1 MCNITLRNTK
11 SLWQNLMHFKLS
23 IDILMSDFL
32 LFINEKTRI
41 FMPIN
46 FPQLLQDSWNFIRN
60 RRQFSLTA
68 MELLLTIQLLATFVL
83 SNFMV
88 SASAVSLLP
97 SLLIGIGNIF
107 ISVLLVLNINDI
119 NAGIFQSFFQNTS
132 KALAKL
138 LPAISLYIIMVLP
151 LSFGM
156 SSILFGNISGS
167 GASIFSLPLLAI
179 GIFVFVRLN
188 LSTYVFLVENY
199 RVGQAV
205 KFMWQLAKGKMAALF
220 AYTLLANLLPILITA
235 LVGRLGDNVVIMV
248 LSFVISAFL
257 SLFTTIF
264 GFRFYQTIRP
274 QMVN

>member
-1 MCNITLRNTK
+1 
-11 SLWQNLMHFKLS
+11 
-23 IDILMSDFL
+23 
-32 LFINEKTRI
+32 
-41 FMPIN
+41 MPIN

-68 MELLLTIQLLATFVL
+68 IGLLLAIQLLATFVL
-83 SNFMV
+83 ANLMASN
-88 SASAVSLLP
+88 STVSLLP

-119 NAGIFQSFFQNTS
+119 NSGTFQSFFQNTS
-132 KALAKL
+132 KALTKL
-138 LPAISLYIIMVLP
+138 LPAILLYIIMGLP

-167 GASIFSLPLLAI
+167 GANIFSLPLLAI

-205 KFMWQLAKGKMAALF
+205 KFMWQLAKGKMVALF

-248 LSFVISAFL
+248 LSFMISAFL
-257 SLFTTIF
+257 SLFTTIL

-274 QMVN
+274 KRLS

>member
-1 MCNITLRNTK
+1 
-11 SLWQNLMHFKLS
+11 
-23 IDILMSDFL
+23 
-32 LFINEKTRI
+32 
-41 FMPIN
+41 MPIN

-68 MELLLTIQLLATFVL
+68 IGLLLAIQLLATFVL
-83 SNFMV
+83 TNLMASN
-88 SASAVSLLP
+88 STVSLLP

-138 LPAISLYIIMVLP
+138 LPAISLNIIMVLP

-156 SSILFGNISGS
+156 SSILFSNISGS
-167 GASIFSLPLLAI
+167 GASIFSLPLSAI

-188 LSTYVFLVENY
+188 LAIYVFLVENY

-220 AYTLLANLLPILITA
+220 AYTLLANLLPILITT
-235 LVGRLGDNVVIMV
+235 LVGRLGDNVAIMV

-257 SLFTTIF
+257 SLFTTIL

-274 QMVN
+274 KTVH

>member
-1 MCNITLRNTK
+1 
-11 SLWQNLMHFKLS
+11 
-23 IDILMSDFL
+23 
-32 LFINEKTRI
+32 
-41 FMPIN
+41 MPIN

-60 RRQFSLTA
+60 RSQFSLTA
-68 MELLLTIQLLATFVL
+68 IGLLLAIQLLATFVL
-83 SNFMV
+83 ANLMASN
-88 SASAVSLLP
+88 STVSLLP

-119 NAGIFQSFFQNTS
+119 NSGTFQSFFQNTS
-132 KALAKL
+132 KALTKL
-138 LPAISLYIIMVLP
+138 LPAILLYIIMGLP

-156 SSILFGNISGS
+156 SSILFVNISGS
-167 GASIFSLPLLAI
+167 GANIFSLPLLAI

-205 KFMWQLAKGKMAALF
+205 KFMWQLAKGKMAVLF

-235 LVGRLGDNVVIMV
+235 LVGRLGDNVAIMV
-248 LSFVISAFL
+248 LSFMISAFL

-264 GFRFYQTIRP
+264 SFRFYQTIRP
-274 QMVN
+274 KRLS

>member
-1 MCNITLRNTK
+1 
-11 SLWQNLMHFKLS
+11 
-23 IDILMSDFL
+23 
-32 LFINEKTRI
+32 
-41 FMPIN
+41 MPIN

-68 MELLLTIQLLATFVL
+68 MGLLLAIQLLATFVL

-88 SASAVSLLP
+88 SDSAVSLLP
-97 SLLIGIGNIF
+97 SFLIGIGNIF

-119 NAGIFQSFFQNTS
+119 NAGTFQSFFQNTS

-138 LPAISLYIIMVLP
+138 LPAISLNIIMVLP

-156 SSILFGNISGS
+156 SSILFSNISGS
-167 GASIFSLPLLAI
+167 GASIFSLPLSAI

-188 LSTYVFLVENY
+188 LAIYVFLVENY

-235 LVGRLGDNVVIMV
+235 LVGRLGDNVAIMV

-257 SLFTTIF
+257 SLFTTIL

-274 QMVN
+274 KTVN

>member
-68 MELLLTIQLLATFVL
+68 MELLLT
-83 SNFMV
+83 MV

-156 SSILFGNISGS
+156 SSILFCNI
-167 GASIFSLPLLAI
+167 
-179 GIFVFVRLN
+179 
-188 LSTYVFLVENY
+188 
-199 RVGQAV
+199 
-205 KFMWQLAKGKMAALF
+205 
-220 AYTLLANLLPILITA
+220 
-235 LVGRLGDNVVIMV
+235 
-248 LSFVISAFL
+248 
-257 SLFTTIF
+257 
-264 GFRFYQTIRP
+264 
-274 QMVN
+274 

>member
-1 MCNITLRNTK
+1 
-11 SLWQNLMHFKLS
+11 
-23 IDILMSDFL
+23 
-32 LFINEKTRI
+32 
-41 FMPIN
+41 MPIN

-68 MELLLTIQLLATFVL
+68 MGLLLAIQLLATFVL

-88 SASAVSLLP
+88 SDSAVSLLP
-97 SLLIGIGNIF
+97 SFLIGIGNIF

-119 NAGIFQSFFQNTS
+119 NAGTFQSFFQNTS

-138 LPAISLYIIMVLP
+138 LPAISLNIIIVLP
-151 LSFGM
+151 LSFGV
-156 SSILFGNISGS
+156 SSILFSNISGS
-167 GASIFSLPLLAI
+167 GASIFSLPLSAI

-188 LSTYVFLVENY
+188 LAIYVFLVENY

-220 AYTLLANLLPILITA
+220 AYTLLADLLPILITA
-235 LVGRLGDNVVIMV
+235 LVGRLGDNIGIMV

-257 SLFTTIF
+257 SLFTTIL

-274 QMVN
+274 KTVH

>member
-1 MCNITLRNTK
+1 
-11 SLWQNLMHFKLS
+11 
-23 IDILMSDFL
+23 
-32 LFINEKTRI
+32 
-41 FMPIN
+41 MPIN

-68 MELLLTIQLLATFVL
+68 IGLLLAIQLLATFVL
-83 SNFMV
+83 ANLMASN
-88 SASAVSLLP
+88 STVSLLP

-119 NAGIFQSFFQNTS
+119 NSGTFQSFFQNTS
-132 KALAKL
+132 KALTKL
-138 LPAISLYIIMVLP
+138 LPAILLYIIMGLP

-167 GASIFSLPLLAI
+167 GANIFSL
-179 GIFVFVRLN
+179 FVRLN

-205 KFMWQLAKGKMAALF
+205 KFMWQLAKGKMAVLF

-235 LVGRLGDNVVIMV
+235 LVGRLGDNVAIMV
-248 LSFVISAFL
+248 LSFMISAFL

-264 GFRFYQTIRP
+264 SFRFYQTIRP
-274 QMVN
+274 KRLS

>member
-1 MCNITLRNTK
+1 
-11 SLWQNLMHFKLS
+11 
-23 IDILMSDFL
+23 
-32 LFINEKTRI
+32 
-41 FMPIN
+41 MPIN

-68 MELLLTIQLLATFVL
+68 MRLLLAIELLTTFVL

-88 SASAVSLLP
+88 SYSAISLLP
-97 SLLIGIGNIF
+97 SFLIGIRNIF

-119 NAGIFQSFFQNTS
+119 NAGTFQSFFQNTS

-156 SSILFGNISGS
+156 SSILFSNISGS
-167 GASIFSLPLLAI
+167 GASIFSLPLSAI

-188 LSTYVFLVENY
+188 LSTYVFLVDNY

-205 KFMWQLAKGKMAALF
+205 KFMWQLAKGKMVALF

-235 LVGRLGDNVVIMV
+235 LVGRLGDNVAIMM

-257 SLFTTIF
+257 SLFTTIL

-274 QMVN
+274 KTVN

>member
-1 MCNITLRNTK
+1 
-11 SLWQNLMHFKLS
+11 
-23 IDILMSDFL
+23 
-32 LFINEKTRI
+32 
-41 FMPIN
+41 MPIN

-68 MELLLTIQLLATFVL
+68 IGLLLAIQLLATFVL
-83 SNFMV
+83 ANLMASN
-88 SASAVSLLP
+88 STVSLLP

-138 LPAISLYIIMVLP
+138 LPAISLNIIMVLP

-156 SSILFGNISGS
+156 SSILFSNISGS
-167 GASIFSLPLLAI
+167 GASIFSLPLSAI

-188 LSTYVFLVENY
+188 LAIYVFLVENY

-235 LVGRLGDNVVIMV
+235 LVGRLGDNVAIMV

-257 SLFTTIF
+257 SLFTTIL

-274 QMVN
+274 KTVH

>member
-1 MCNITLRNTK
+1 
-11 SLWQNLMHFKLS
+11 
-23 IDILMSDFL
+23 
-32 LFINEKTRI
+32 
-41 FMPIN
+41 MPIN

-68 MELLLTIQLLATFVL
+68 MGLLLAIQLLATFVL

-88 SASAVSLLP
+88 SDSAVSLLP
-97 SLLIGIGNIF
+97 SFLIGIGNIF

-119 NAGIFQSFFQNTS
+119 NAGTFQSFFQNTS

-138 LPAISLYIIMVLP
+138 LPAISLNIIMVLP

-167 GASIFSLPLLAI
+167 GASIFSLPLSAI

-188 LSTYVFLVENY
+188 LAIYVFLVENY

-235 LVGRLGDNVVIMV
+235 LVGHLGDNVAIMV

-257 SLFTTIF
+257 

-274 QMVN
+274 KTVN

>member
-1 MCNITLRNTK
+1 M
-11 SLWQNLMHFKLS
+11 Q
-23 IDILMSDFL
+23 
-32 LFINEKTRI
+32 
-41 FMPIN
+41 IN
-46 FPQLLQDSWNFIRN
+46 FTHILQDSWNFIRN

-68 MELLLTIQLLATFVL
+68 MGLLLAIQLLATFVL

-119 NAGIFQSFFQNTS
+119 NVGIFQSFFQNTS

-156 SSILFGNISGS
+156 SSILFSNISGS
-167 GASIFSLPLLAI
+167 GASIFSLPLSAI

-188 LSTYVFLVENY
+188 LAIYVFLVENY

-235 LVGRLGDNVVIMV
+235 LVGRLGDNVAIMM

-257 SLFTTIF
+257 SLFTTIL

-274 QMVN
+274 KTVN

>member
-1 MCNITLRNTK
+1 
-11 SLWQNLMHFKLS
+11 
-23 IDILMSDFL
+23 
-32 LFINEKTRI
+32 
-41 FMPIN
+41 MPIN

-68 MELLLTIQLLATFVL
+68 MGLLLAIQLLATFVL

-88 SASAVSLLP
+88 SVSAVSLLP

-119 NAGIFQSFFQNTS
+119 NVGIFQSFFQNTS

-156 SSILFGNISGS
+156 SSILFSNISGS
-167 GASIFSLPLLAI
+167 GASIFSLPLSAI

-188 LSTYVFLVENY
+188 LAIYVFLVENY

-235 LVGRLGDNVVIMV
+235 LVGRLGDNVAIMM

-257 SLFTTIF
+257 SLFTTIL

-274 QMVN
+274 KTVN

>member
-1 MCNITLRNTK
+1 
-11 SLWQNLMHFKLS
+11 
-23 IDILMSDFL
+23 
-32 LFINEKTRI
+32 
-41 FMPIN
+41 MPIN

-68 MELLLTIQLLATFVL
+68 IGLLLAIQLLATFVL
-83 SNFMV
+83 TNLMASN
-88 SASAVSLLP
+88 STVSLLP

-119 NAGIFQSFFQNTS
+119 NAGTFQSFSQNTS

-167 GASIFSLPLLAI
+167 GANIFSLPLLAI
-179 GIFVFVRLN
+179 GIFIFVRLN
-188 LSTYVFLVENY
+188 LSTYVFLVDNY

-235 LVGRLGDNVVIMV
+235 LVGRLGDNIAIMV

-257 SLFTTIF
+257 SLFTTIL

-274 QMVN
+274 KTVH

>member
-1 MCNITLRNTK
+1 
-11 SLWQNLMHFKLS
+11 
-23 IDILMSDFL
+23 
-32 LFINEKTRI
+32 
-41 FMPIN
+41 MPIN

-68 MELLLTIQLLATFVL
+68 MGLLLAIQLLATFVL

-88 SASAVSLLP
+88 SDSAVSLLP
-97 SLLIGIGNIF
+97 SFLIGIGNIF

-119 NAGIFQSFFQNTS
+119 NAGTFQSFFQNTS

-138 LPAISLYIIMVLP
+138 LPAISLNIIMVLP

-156 SSILFGNISGS
+156 SSILFSNISGS
-167 GASIFSLPLLAI
+167 RASIFSLPLSAI

-188 LSTYVFLVENY
+188 LAIYVFLVENY

-235 LVGRLGDNVVIMV
+235 LVGRLGDNVAIMV

-257 SLFTTIF
+257 SLFTTIL

-274 QMVN
+274 KTVN

>member
-1 MCNITLRNTK
+1 
-11 SLWQNLMHFKLS
+11 
-23 IDILMSDFL
+23 
-32 LFINEKTRI
+32 
-41 FMPIN
+41 MPIN

-68 MELLLTIQLLATFVL
+68 IGLLLAIQLLATFVL
-83 SNFMV
+83 ANLMASN
-88 SASAVSLLP
+88 STVSLLP

-119 NAGIFQSFFQNTS
+119 NAGTFQSFFQNTG
-132 KALAKL
+132 KALTRL
-138 LPAISLYIIMVLP
+138 LPAILLYIIMGLP

-199 RVGQAV
+199 CVGQAV
-205 KFMWQLAKGKMAALF
+205 KFMWQLAKGKMVALF

-235 LVGRLGDNVVIMV
+235 LVGRLGDNVAIMV
-248 LSFVISAFL
+248 LSFMISAFL

-264 GFRFYQTIRP
+264 SFRFYQTIRP
-274 QMVN
+274 KRLS

>member
-1 MCNITLRNTK
+1 M
-11 SLWQNLMHFKLS
+11 Q
-23 IDILMSDFL
+23 
-32 LFINEKTRI
+32 
-41 FMPIN
+41 IN
-46 FPQLLQDSWNFIRN
+46 FTHILQDSWNFIRN

-68 MELLLTIQLLATFVL
+68 MGLLLAIQLLATFVL

-119 NAGIFQSFFQNTS
+119 NVCIFQSFFQNTS

-156 SSILFGNISGS
+156 SSILFSNISGS
-167 GASIFSLPLLAI
+167 GASIFSLPLSAI

-188 LSTYVFLVENY
+188 LAIYVFLVENY

-235 LVGRLGDNVVIMV
+235 LVGRLGDNVAIMM

-257 SLFTTIF
+257 SLFTTIL

-274 QMVN
+274 KTVN

>member
-1 MCNITLRNTK
+1 
-11 SLWQNLMHFKLS
+11 
-23 IDILMSDFL
+23 
-32 LFINEKTRI
+32 
-41 FMPIN
+41 MPIN

-68 MELLLTIQLLATFVL
+68 MGLLLAIQLLATFVL

-88 SASAVSLLP
+88 SDSAVSLLP
-97 SLLIGIGNIF
+97 SFLIGIGNIF

-119 NAGIFQSFFQNTS
+119 NVGIFQSFFQNTS

-156 SSILFGNISGS
+156 SSILFSNISGS
-167 GASIFSLPLLAI
+167 GASIFSLPLSAI

-188 LSTYVFLVENY
+188 LAIYVFLVENY

-220 AYTLLANLLPILITA
+220 AYTVLANLLPILITA
-235 LVGRLGDNVVIMV
+235 LVGRLGDNIAIMV

-257 SLFTTIF
+257 SLFTTIL

-274 QMVN
+274 RTVH

>member
-1 MCNITLRNTK
+1 
-11 SLWQNLMHFKLS
+11 
-23 IDILMSDFL
+23 
-32 LFINEKTRI
+32 
-41 FMPIN
+41 MPIN

-68 MELLLTIQLLATFVL
+68 MGLLLAIQLLATFVL

-119 NAGIFQSFFQNTS
+119 NVGIFQSFFQNTS

-156 SSILFGNISGS
+156 SSILFSNISGS
-167 GASIFSLPLLAI
+167 GASIFSLPLSAI

-188 LSTYVFLVENY
+188 LAIYVFLVENY

-235 LVGRLGDNVVIMV
+235 LVGRLGDNIAIMV

-257 SLFTTIF
+257 SLFTTIL

-274 QMVN
+274 KTVN

>member
-1 MCNITLRNTK
+1 
-11 SLWQNLMHFKLS
+11 
-23 IDILMSDFL
+23 
-32 LFINEKTRI
+32 
-41 FMPIN
+41 MPIN

-60 RRQFSLTA
+60 RSQFSLTA
-68 MELLLTIQLLATFVL
+68 IGLLLAIQLLATFVL
-83 SNFMV
+83 ANLMASN
-88 SASAVSLLP
+88 STVSLLP

-119 NAGIFQSFFQNTS
+119 NSGTFQSFFQNTG
-132 KALAKL
+132 KALTKL
-138 LPAISLYIIMVLP
+138 LPAILLYIIMGLP

-156 SSILFGNISGS
+156 SSILFGNISGN
-167 GASIFSLPLLAI
+167 GANIFSLPLLAI

-205 KFMWQLAKGKMAALF
+205 KFMWQLAKGKMVALF

-235 LVGRLGDNVVIMV
+235 LVGRLGDNVAIMV
-248 LSFVISAFL
+248 LSFMISAFL
-257 SLFTTIF
+257 SLFTTIL

-274 QMVN
+274 KRLS

>member
-1 MCNITLRNTK
+1 
-11 SLWQNLMHFKLS
+11 
-23 IDILMSDFL
+23 
-32 LFINEKTRI
+32 
-41 FMPIN
+41 MPIN

-68 MELLLTIQLLATFVL
+68 MGLLLAIQLLATFVL

-119 NAGIFQSFFQNTS
+119 NVGIFQSFFQNTS

-156 SSILFGNISGS
+156 SSILFSNI
-167 GASIFSLPLLAI
+167 
-179 GIFVFVRLN
+179 
-188 LSTYVFLVENY
+188 
-199 RVGQAV
+199 
-205 KFMWQLAKGKMAALF
+205 
-220 AYTLLANLLPILITA
+220 
-235 LVGRLGDNVVIMV
+235 
-248 LSFVISAFL
+248 
-257 SLFTTIF
+257 
-264 GFRFYQTIRP
+264 
-274 QMVN
+274 

>member
-1 MCNITLRNTK
+1 
-11 SLWQNLMHFKLS
+11 
-23 IDILMSDFL
+23 
-32 LFINEKTRI
+32 
-41 FMPIN
+41 MPIN

-68 MELLLTIQLLATFVL
+68 MGLLLAIQLLATFVL

-88 SASAVSLLP
+88 SDSAVSLLP
-97 SLLIGIGNIF
+97 SFLIGIGNIF

-119 NAGIFQSFFQNTS
+119 NVGIFQSFFQNTS

-156 SSILFGNISGS
+156 SSILFSNISGS
-167 GASIFSLPLLAI
+167 GASIFSLPLSAI

-188 LSTYVFLVENY
+188 LAIYVFLVENY

-235 LVGRLGDNVVIMV
+235 LVGRLGDNVAIMM

-257 SLFTTIF
+257 SLFTTIL

-274 QMVN
+274 KTVN

>member
-1 MCNITLRNTK
+1 
-11 SLWQNLMHFKLS
+11 
-23 IDILMSDFL
+23 
-32 LFINEKTRI
+32 
-41 FMPIN
+41 MPIN

-68 MELLLTIQLLATFVL
+68 IGLLLAIQLLATFVL
-83 SNFMV
+83 ANLMASN
-88 SASAVSLLP
+88 STASLLP

-119 NAGIFQSFFQNTS
+119 NSGTFQSFFQNTG
-132 KALAKL
+132 KALTKL
-138 LPAISLYIIMVLP
+138 LPAILLYIIMGLP

-167 GASIFSLPLLAI
+167 GANIFSLPLLAI

-205 KFMWQLAKGKMAALF
+205 KFMWQLAKGKMAVLF

-235 LVGRLGDNVVIMV
+235 LVGRLGDNVAIMV
-248 LSFVISAFL
+248 LSFMISAFL

-264 GFRFYQTIRP
+264 SFRFYQTIRP
-274 QMVN
+274 KRLS

>member
-1 MCNITLRNTK
+1 
-11 SLWQNLMHFKLS
+11 
-23 IDILMSDFL
+23 
-32 LFINEKTRI
+32 
-41 FMPIN
+41 MPIN

-60 RRQFSLTA
+60 RSQFSLTA
-68 MELLLTIQLLATFVL
+68 IGLLLAIQLLATFVL
-83 SNFMV
+83 ANLMASN
-88 SASAVSLLP
+88 STASLLP

-119 NAGIFQSFFQNTS
+119 NSGTFQSFFQNTG
-132 KALAKL
+132 KALTKL
-138 LPAISLYIIMVLP
+138 LPAILLYIIMGLP

-167 GASIFSLPLLAI
+167 GANIFSLPLLAI

-205 KFMWQLAKGKMAALF
+205 KFMWQLAKGKMAVLF

-235 LVGRLGDNVVIMV
+235 LVGRLGDNVAIMV
-248 LSFVISAFL
+248 LSFMISAFL

-264 GFRFYQTIRP
+264 GFRFYQTIRLK
-274 QMVN
+274 MVN

>member
-1 MCNITLRNTK
+1 
-11 SLWQNLMHFKLS
+11 
-23 IDILMSDFL
+23 
-32 LFINEKTRI
+32 
-41 FMPIN
+41 MPIN

-68 MELLLTIQLLATFVL
+68 IGLLLAIQLLATFVL
-83 SNFMV
+83 ANLMASN
-88 SASAVSLLP
+88 STVSLLP

-119 NAGIFQSFFQNTS
+119 NSGTFQSFFQNTG
-132 KALAKL
+132 KALTKL
-138 LPAISLYIIMVLP
+138 LPAILLYIIMGLP

-167 GASIFSLPLLAI
+167 GANIFSLPLLAI

-205 KFMWQLAKGKMAALF
+205 KFMWQLAKGKMAVLF

-235 LVGRLGDNVVIMV
+235 LVGRLGDNVAIMV
-248 LSFVISAFL
+248 LSFMISAFL

-264 GFRFYQTIRP
+264 SFRFYQTIRP
-274 QMVN
+274 KRLS

>member
-1 MCNITLRNTK
+1 
-11 SLWQNLMHFKLS
+11 
-23 IDILMSDFL
+23 
-32 LFINEKTRI
+32 
-41 FMPIN
+41 MPIN

-68 MELLLTIQLLATFVL
+68 MGLLLAIQLLATFVL

-119 NAGIFQSFFQNTS
+119 NAGTFQSFFQNTS

-156 SSILFGNISGS
+156 SSILFSNISCS
-167 GASIFSLPLLAI
+167 VASIFSLPLSSI
-179 GIFVFVRLN
+179 GIFLFVRL
-188 LSTYVFLVENY
+188 
-199 RVGQAV
+199 
-205 KFMWQLAKGKMAALF
+205 KLA
-220 AYTLLANLLPILITA
+220 I
-235 LVGRLGDNVVIMV
+235 
-248 LSFVISAFL
+248 
-257 SLFTTIF
+257 
-264 GFRFYQTIRP
+264 
-274 QMVN
+274 

>member
-1 MCNITLRNTK
+1 
-11 SLWQNLMHFKLS
+11 
-23 IDILMSDFL
+23 
-32 LFINEKTRI
+32 
-41 FMPIN
+41 MPIN

-68 MELLLTIQLLATFVL
+68 MGLLLAIQLLATFVL

-119 NAGIFQSFFQNTS
+119 NVGIFQSFFQNTS

-156 SSILFGNISGS
+156 SSILFSNISGS
-167 GASIFSLPLLAI
+167 GASIFSLPLSAI

-188 LSTYVFLVENY
+188 LAIYVFLVENY

-235 LVGRLGDNVVIMV
+235 LVGRLGDNVAIMM
-248 LSFVISAFL
+248 LSFVISAFFITFYHHFGLPFL
-257 SLFTTIF
+257 SNHSPKN
-264 GFRFYQTIRP
+264 G
-274 QMVN
+274 

>member
-1 MCNITLRNTK
+1 
-11 SLWQNLMHFKLS
+11 
-23 IDILMSDFL
+23 
-32 LFINEKTRI
+32 
-41 FMPIN
+41 MPIN

-68 MELLLTIQLLATFVL
+68 MGLLLAIQLLATFVL

-88 SASAVSLLP
+88 SDSAVSLLP
-97 SLLIGIGNIF
+97 SFLIGIGNIF

-119 NAGIFQSFFQNTS
+119 NAGTFQSFFQNTS

-138 LPAISLYIIMVLP
+138 LPAISLNIIMVLP
-151 LSFGM
+151 LSFGV
-156 SSILFGNISGS
+156 SSILFSNISGS
-167 GASIFSLPLLAI
+167 GASIFSLPLSAI

-188 LSTYVFLVENY
+188 LAIYVFLVENY

-220 AYTLLANLLPILITA
+220 AYTLLADLLPILITA
-235 LVGRLGDNVVIMV
+235 LVGRLGDNIGIMV

-257 SLFTTIF
+257 SLFTTIL

-274 QMVN
+274 KTVH

>member
-1 MCNITLRNTK
+1 
-11 SLWQNLMHFKLS
+11 
-23 IDILMSDFL
+23 
-32 LFINEKTRI
+32 
-41 FMPIN
+41 MPIS

-60 RRQFSLTA
+60 HSQFSLTA
-68 MELLLTIQLLATFVL
+68 IGLLLAIQLLATFVL
-83 SNFMV
+83 TNLMASN
-88 SASAVSLLP
+88 STASLLP

-119 NAGIFQSFFQNTS
+119 NAGTFQSFFQNTG
-132 KALAKL
+132 KALTKL
-138 LPAISLYIIMVLP
+138 LPAILLYIIMGLP
-151 LSFGM
+151 LSFAM

-167 GASIFSLPLLAI
+167 GANIFSLPLLAI

-205 KFMWQLAKGKMAALF
+205 KFMWQLAKGKMAVLF
-220 AYTLLANLLPILITA
+220 AYTLLANLLPILIAA
-235 LVGRLGDNVVIMV
+235 LVGRLGDNVAIMV
-248 LSFVISAFL
+248 LSFMISAFL

-274 QMVN
+274 KKLS

>member
-1 MCNITLRNTK
+1 ML
-11 SLWQNLMHFKLS
+11 
-23 IDILMSDFL
+23 
-32 LFINEKTRI
+32 
-41 FMPIN
+41 IN

-68 MELLLTIQLLATFVL
+68 IGLLLAIQLLATFVL
-83 SNFMV
+83 SNFIV
-88 SASAVSLLP
+88 SASASAVSLLP

-119 NAGIFQSFFQNTS
+119 NAGTFQSFFQNTS

-138 LPAISLYIIMVLP
+138 LPAISLNIIMVLP

-156 SSILFGNISGS
+156 SSILFSNISGS
-167 GASIFSLPLLAI
+167 GASIFSLPLSAI

-188 LSTYVFLVENY
+188 LAIYVFLVENY

-235 LVGRLGDNVVIMV
+235 LVGRLGDNVAIMV

-274 QMVN
+274 KTVN

>member
-1 MCNITLRNTK
+1 
-11 SLWQNLMHFKLS
+11 
-23 IDILMSDFL
+23 
-32 LFINEKTRI
+32 
-41 FMPIN
+41 MPIN

-60 RRQFSLTA
+60 RSQFSLTA
-68 MELLLTIQLLATFVL
+68 IGLLLAIQLLATFVL
-83 SNFMV
+83 ANLMASN
-88 SASAVSLLP
+88 STASLLP

-119 NAGIFQSFFQNTS
+119 NAGTFQSFFQNTG
-132 KALAKL
+132 KALTKL
-138 LPAISLYIIMVLP
+138 LPAILLYIIMGLP

-167 GASIFSLPLLAI
+167 GANIFSLPLLAI

-205 KFMWQLAKGKMAALF
+205 KFMWQLAKGKMAVLF

-235 LVGRLGDNVVIMV
+235 LVGRLGDNVAIMV
-248 LSFVISAFL
+248 LSFMISAFL

-274 QMVN
+274 KKLS

>member
-1 MCNITLRNTK
+1 
-11 SLWQNLMHFKLS
+11 
-23 IDILMSDFL
+23 
-32 LFINEKTRI
+32 
-41 FMPIN
+41 MPIN

-68 MELLLTIQLLATFVL
+68 MGLLLAIQLLATFVL

-119 NAGIFQSFFQNTS
+119 NVGIFQSFFQNTS

-156 SSILFGNISGS
+156 SSILFSNISGS
-167 GASIFSLPLLAI
+167 GASIFSLPLSAI

-188 LSTYVFLVENY
+188 LAIYVFLVENY

-235 LVGRLGDNVVIMV
+235 LVGRLGDNVAIMM

-257 SLFTTIF
+257 SLFTTIL

-274 QMVN
+274 KTVN

>member
-1 MCNITLRNTK
+1 
-11 SLWQNLMHFKLS
+11 
-23 IDILMSDFL
+23 
-32 LFINEKTRI
+32 
-41 FMPIN
+41 MPIN

-68 MELLLTIQLLATFVL
+68 MGLLLAIQLLATFVL

-119 NAGIFQSFFQNTS
+119 NVGIFQSFFQNTS

-156 SSILFGNISGS
+156 SSILFSNISGS
-167 GASIFSLPLLAI
+167 GASIFSLPLSAI

-188 LSTYVFLVENY
+188 LAIYVFIVENY

-235 LVGRLGDNVVIMV
+235 LVGRLGDNVAIMM

-257 SLFTTIF
+257 SLFTTIL

-274 QMVN
+274 KTVN

>member
-1 MCNITLRNTK
+1 
-11 SLWQNLMHFKLS
+11 
-23 IDILMSDFL
+23 
-32 LFINEKTRI
+32 
-41 FMPIN
+41 MPIN

-68 MELLLTIQLLATFVL
+68 MGLLLAIQLLATFVL

-88 SASAVSLLP
+88 SDSAVSLLP
-97 SLLIGIGNIF
+97 SFLIGIGNIF

-119 NAGIFQSFFQNTS
+119 NAGTFQSFFQNTS

-138 LPAISLYIIMVLP
+138 LPTISLNIIMVLP

-167 GASIFSLPLLAI
+167 GASIFSFPLSSI

-188 LSTYVFLVENY
+188 LAIYVFLVENY

-235 LVGRLGDNVVIMV
+235 LVGRLGDNVAIMV

-257 SLFTTIF
+257 SLFTTIL

-274 QMVN
+274 KTVN

>member
-1 MCNITLRNTK
+1 
-11 SLWQNLMHFKLS
+11 
-23 IDILMSDFL
+23 
-32 LFINEKTRI
+32 
-41 FMPIN
+41 MPIS

-68 MELLLTIQLLATFVL
+68 MGLLLAIQLLATFVL

-119 NAGIFQSFFQNTS
+119 NVGIFQSFFQNTS

-156 SSILFGNISGS
+156 SSILFSNISGS
-167 GASIFSLPLLAI
+167 GASIFSLPLSAI

-188 LSTYVFLVENY
+188 LAIYVFLVENY

-235 LVGRLGDNVVIMV
+235 LVGRLGDNVAIMM

-257 SLFTTIF
+257 SLFTTIL

-274 QMVN
+274 KTVN

>member
-1 MCNITLRNTK
+1 
-11 SLWQNLMHFKLS
+11 
-23 IDILMSDFL
+23 
-32 LFINEKTRI
+32 
-41 FMPIN
+41 MPIN

-60 RRQFSLTA
+60 LMA
-68 MELLLTIQLLATFVL
+68 
-83 SNFMV
+83 SN
-88 SASAVSLLP
+88 STVSLLP

-138 LPAISLYIIMVLP
+138 LPAISLNIIMVLP

-156 SSILFGNISGS
+156 SSILFSNISGS
-167 GASIFSLPLLAI
+167 GASIFSLPLSAI

-188 LSTYVFLVENY
+188 LAIYVFLVENY

-220 AYTLLANLLPILITA
+220 AYTLLANLLPILITT
-235 LVGRLGDNVVIMV
+235 LVGRLGDNVAIMV

-257 SLFTTIF
+257 SLFTTIL

-274 QMVN
+274 KTVH

>member
-1 MCNITLRNTK
+1 
-11 SLWQNLMHFKLS
+11 
-23 IDILMSDFL
+23 
-32 LFINEKTRI
+32 
-41 FMPIN
+41 MPIN

-68 MELLLTIQLLATFVL
+68 IGLLLAIQLLATFVL
-83 SNFMV
+83 ANLMASN
-88 SASAVSLLP
+88 STASLLP

-119 NAGIFQSFFQNTS
+119 NSGTFQSFFQNTG
-132 KALAKL
+132 KALTKL
-138 LPAISLYIIMVLP
+138 LPAILLYIIMGLP

-156 SSILFGNISGS
+156 SSILFGNISGN
-167 GASIFSLPLLAI
+167 GANIFSLPLLAI
-179 GIFVFVRLN
+179 GIFVFIRLN

-235 LVGRLGDNVVIMV
+235 LVGRLGDNVAIMV

-257 SLFTTIF
+257 SLFTTIL
-264 GFRFYQTIRP
+264 GFRFYQTIRTKT
-274 QMVN
+274 VN

>member
-1 MCNITLRNTK
+1 
-11 SLWQNLMHFKLS
+11 
-23 IDILMSDFL
+23 
-32 LFINEKTRI
+32 
-41 FMPIN
+41 MPIN

-68 MELLLTIQLLATFVL
+68 MGLLLAIQLLATFVL

-119 NAGIFQSFFQNTS
+119 NVCIFQSFFQNTS

-156 SSILFGNISGS
+156 SSILFSNISGS
-167 GASIFSLPLLAI
+167 GASIFSLPLSAI

-188 LSTYVFLVENY
+188 LAIYVFLVENY

-235 LVGRLGDNVVIMV
+235 LVGRLGDNVAIMM

-257 SLFTTIF
+257 SLFTTIL

-274 QMVN
+274 KTVN